1 MDHAA
6 ADMTATTSAD
16 LPPAPATAPWGRL
29 RLRRWLPLLMALAF
43 AAVVTALPVDAFKD
57 RQNYLNYFT
66 SAPLL
71 LLTEFEA
78 GLGSLLANEPVFVS
92 LCLVLNALMEPEQAL
107 RVVIFAGAFLVAH
120 ASLRLSRGHLLL
132 VLCFLLCPQILK
144 NHIVHLRQGLGIGVF
159 LVGWTSSRPRVR
171 WTFMLLAPFV
181 HSSFV
186 FVLLMMA
193 VGAVVRKFGNSK
205 MLAFG
210 AYLALGLAIGFG
222 LGIISQLL
230 GARQGE
236 QFEFVADPSIS
247 GQGFAFWTLPLAV
260 MLMQSRRFVSEHLLE
275 IGSII
280 VYLATYFLSP
290 VTGRVFESSLI
301 LVLLAGL
308 RMRADSRLVFLGLIG
323 AYTLLQWL
331 QIAYGINLVFG
342 PDDI

>member
-1 MDHAA
+1 MTPTLPVDDSLPQRTAA
-6 ADMTATTSAD
+6 
-16 LPPAPATAPWGRL
+16 PPVRGGV
-29 RLRRWLPLLMALAF
+29 RRWLPLLMALAF

-66 SAPLL
+66 NAPLIL
-71 LLTEFEA
+71 LAQLES
-78 GLGSLLANEPVFVS
+78 GIGSLLANEPVFVS
-92 LCLVLNALMEPEQAL
+92 ICLVLNVFLEPEQAL
-107 RVVIFAGAFLVAH
+107 RVVIFAGAFLVAY
-120 ASLRLSRGHLLL
+120 ASLRMARGHLLL

-171 WTFMLLAPFV
+171 WTFMLMAPFV
-181 HSSFV
+181 HSSFA
-186 FVLLMMA
+186 FVLLIMG
-193 VGAVVRKFGNSK
+193 VGSIVRRFGSSK
-205 MLAFG
+205 LLVLA
-210 AYLALGLAIGFG
+210 AYLGLGLFLGFG
-222 LGIISQLL
+222 LGIISQSL

-260 MLMQSRRFVSEHLLE
+260 MLMQSRRFVVDHLLE

-290 VTGRVFESSLI
+290 VTGRVFESSLL

-308 RMRADSRLVFLGLIG
+308 GMRKDSRLVFLGLIG

-331 QIAYGINLVFG
+331 QIAYGVNLVFG